1 MKNKTTQLRK
11 VLIKS
16 CRGAAAIEF
25 VFLFLIFF
33 TLLYAIA
40 TYSLIFLLQ
49 TSFHHAASEG
59 ARSAISVN
67 AQAYVNESAY
77 LNQGVVPTVRSTV
90 GTALSWLPAKARNRV
105 LGANNSNV
113 DITVMNK
120 VLTVRVVYRNY
131 VDQPWIP
138 LLIIPGIGPIY
149 SGPTNLEGRAVI
161 RLV

>member
-1 MKNKTTQLRK
+1 MKNTRLKK
-11 VLIKS
+11 VLLKS

-25 VFLFLIFF
+25 VFLFLTFF
-33 TLLYAIA
+33 TMFYAIA

-67 AQAYVNESAY
+67 AQAYANESAY
-77 LNQGVVPTVRSTV
+77 LSQGVVPTVRNSV
-90 GTALSWLPAKARNRV
+90 GSALSWLPTKVRTHV
-105 LGANNSNV
+105 LGTNNGNI
-113 DITVMNK
+113 DITFMNK

-149 SGPTNLEGRAVI
+149 SGPTTLEGRAVI